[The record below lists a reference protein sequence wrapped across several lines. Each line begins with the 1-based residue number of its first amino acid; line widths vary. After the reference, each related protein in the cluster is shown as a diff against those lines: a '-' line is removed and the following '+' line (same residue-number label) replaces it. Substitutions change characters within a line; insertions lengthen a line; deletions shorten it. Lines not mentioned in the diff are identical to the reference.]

1 MAMKAVVLGID
12 HTKTL
17 FRVYG
22 TVTLSGNY
30 GTSGGS
36 LPHGDALDLTA
47 VCQSNT
53 VPLRVQLWSM
63 VPAGSAPLDDF
74 YTYLLGTTIANGVV
88 QVRTAGVEFTPG
100 AAYSGASPTNVSGYT
115 LYFVAEFLP
124 FQ

>member
-30 GTSGGS
+30 GTSGGT

-53 VPLRVQLWSM
+53 SPLRVQLWSY

-74 YTYLLGTTIANGVV
+74 YTYLGTSVSNGVV
-88 QVRTAGVEFTPG
+88 QVRLGASEFTPG
-100 AAYSGASPTNVSGYT
+100 AAYSGASPTNVTGYV
-115 LYFVAEFLP
+115 LFFVAEFIP